1 MSDELE
7 LYLHYEKM
15 IEQLQQ
21 VIREEQKLIRYLTI
35 ENINLKQIISETET
49 RRRMTKPTGQVWRRS
64 RAIWDM

>member
-21 VIREEQKLIRYLTI
+21 AIGEEQKLIRHLTI
-35 ENINLKQIISETET
+35 ESINLKQIISETE
-49 RRRMTKPTGQVWRRS
+49 
-64 RAIWDM
+64 